1 MDGMRRFD
9 RLFGILLLLRGGHA
23 VPAAE
28 FARRFGISRR
38 TVHRDMDTLSALGI
52 PVYAERGRGGGFRL
66 LAGYFLPPIM
76 FSEEEAISLVLGLT
90 LLGSLRAA
98 PYATE
103 QETAEHKLL
112 AAVPERLRATLAS
125 ARQIIGFER
134 VPDDIF
140 HPEPPN
146 PALLA
151 SVTPDE
157 QEIVSAFLRAILERR
172 RVTLDYR
179 SPYRG
184 AARPVTLSPY
194 GLFWDRDRW
203 YLVGAREAKDAP
215 GLWRADRVTAIAVD
229 TLAAASPPVFDIR
242 TLLGW
247 HWLGTAMT
255 EWANNAPVRI
265 RVTRE
270 QADRL
275 RRDWLYR
282 HARYESAPDGAI
294 VVTIGEDDPAY
305 FLELI
310 RWLGPGAE
318 LLEPVA
324 WRGLLR
330 AELAAMLDTYADD
343 DERAENMTYR

>member
-9 RLFGILLLLRGGHA
+9 RLFGILLLLRGGQSVA
-23 VPAAE
+23 AAE
-28 FARRFGISRR
+28 IARRFGISRR

-98 PYATE
+98 PY
-103 QETAEHKLL
+103 TAELEAAERKLL
-112 AAVPERLRATLAS
+112 AAVPERLRATLAT

-134 VPDDIF
+134 IPDDVF
-140 HPEPPN
+140 HPEPEN
-146 PALLA
+146 PALPMSA
-151 SVTPDE
+151 APDE

-184 AARPVTLSPY
+184 AARPVTLSPC

-203 YLVGAREAKDAP
+203 YLVGARETKELP
-215 GLWRADRVTAIAVD
+215 GLWRADRVTAITVD
-229 TLAAASPPVFDIR
+229 TLSAAAPSLFDIR
-242 TLLGW
+242 TLLGRR
-247 HWLGTAMT
+247 WLGTAMA
-255 EWANNAPVRI
+255 EWAQNAPVRI
-265 RVTRE
+265 RMRE
-270 QADRL
+270 AQADRL

-282 HARYESAPDGAI
+282 HAQYEALSDGTT
-294 VVTIGEDDPAY
+294 VMTIGEDDPAS
-305 FLELI
+305 FLELV

-330 AELAAMLDTYADD
+330 RELAAMLDTYADD
-343 DERAENMTYR
+343 DEPAENMTPC